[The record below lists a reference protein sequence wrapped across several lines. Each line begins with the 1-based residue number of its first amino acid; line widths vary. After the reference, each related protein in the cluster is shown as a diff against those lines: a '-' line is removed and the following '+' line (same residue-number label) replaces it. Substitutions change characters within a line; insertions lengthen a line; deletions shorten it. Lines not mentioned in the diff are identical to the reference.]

1 MLGFGF
7 YISMEPLS
15 MGHLIL
21 KPLSFFLV
29 MRVLMHLW
37 QKVCPHMVSNLG
49 GFAWVKGSL
58 H

>member
-1 MLGFGF
+1 
-7 YISMEPLS
+7 

-21 KPLSFFLV
+21 KSLSFFLV

-49 GFAWVKGSL
+49 GLVWLYCSL
-58 H
+58 QEGQLRSAIFMSY